1 MHPVATAVAPLKADA
16 IKRAKQEAT
25 KIVDYVAKELAAH
38 DYVFDKAAPYPD
50 AFRMSTR
57 AYHKAKAKRCLFNAL
72 AKTTQASYN
81 APFIAKVDPTKVDK
95 FIEQSCNDAAAQYD
109 VFVVKLTHKIGDVDT
124 ATLDGNHVWGYSILT
139 VTKTHTTERWKTQQI
154 VNTSKLGK
162 LFNQW
167 PSRRMK

>member
-16 IKRAKQEAT
+16 IDRAEQVARNIAKDVQTKLDAGHRFILPMQEMLKLSGLDYERYKLNQHFYYSLT
-25 KIVDYVAKELAAH
+25 LDNKIS
-38 DYVFDKAAPYPD
+38 DKK
-50 AFRMSTR
+50 F
-57 AYHKAKAKRCLFNAL
+57 KA
-72 AKTTQASYN
+72 
-81 APFIAKVDPTKVDK
+81 FIAMYRA
-95 FIEQSCNDAAAQYD
+95 DAAAQYD
-109 VFVVKLTHKIGDVDT
+109 AFVLKLVGKVGPCIS

-139 VTKTHTTERWKTQQI
+139 VTKTNTTERWKTQQI